1 MAKRTTQPAPALVND
16 LIAEATAPAPAA
28 DQEPQEEK
36 AGSKKDKMDRVN
48 LALEPENAEYIKIM
62 ARVTGGN
69 TTEFVNRI
77 LEQHRQANAELYEK
91 ARAFRAALE
100 NFKF

>member
-1 MAKRTTQPAPALVND
+1 MALY
-16 LIAEATAPAPAA
+16 
-28 DQEPQEEK
+28 
-36 AGSKKDKMDRVN
+36 
-48 LALEPENAEYIKIM
+48 PENAEYIKVM

-69 TTEFVNRI
+69 TTEFVNKI
-77 LEQHRQANAELYEK
+77 LEQHRAANAELYEK